1 MHNPSHRVV
10 KTGSGVDLAFAVI
23 VLAAYFAT
31 FSSIKSASTLE
42 IALMI
47 GFGIAYISIGVYGY
61 KFVARFDTLWLHLAY
76 FAIQIPVGSLIVYL
90 SQGVGFNAL
99 ILLPL
104 AGHSVVLLPTLWNY
118 AINLLVVFGYVL
130 ALSYAAPD
138 WQSVWSQLPTF
149 LAGVIFI
156 MVFTQMAVNEERA
169 RREVERLAKDLS
181 EANERLR
188 RYSAQV
194 EELAITRER
203 NRLAR
208 EIHDGLGHYL
218 TTIHMQLQAANATMK
233 IEPGR
238 AATAIEKAQSL
249 TQEAL
254 LDVRRSVAAL
264 HSSPE
269 ESLPLSESIS
279 RMLSNCSEIGIEPAL
294 KILGAPRQ
302 LSPQAHLT
310 LFRAAQESINNTCK
324 HAKASK
330 IDLVLDYSSI
340 ENVRLAVDDN
350 GIGAEGLSNGFG
362 LLGLQERAHLLNGT
376 LNINSSKGDGFHM
389 EIIIPG

>member
-1 MHNPSHRVV
+1 MQKTNHHVV
-10 KTGSGVDLAFAVI
+10 KTGSSVDLAFAVI

-31 FSSIKSASTLE
+31 FSSIKSATTLE

-47 GFGIAYISIGVYGY
+47 AFGIAYITVGVYGY
-61 KFVARFDTLWLHLAY
+61 KFAARSDNLWLHLVY
-76 FAIQIPVGSLIVYL
+76 FAIQIPIGGIIVYL

-118 AINLLVVFGYVL
+118 TINVVVVVGYVL
-130 ALSYAAPD
+130 ALFFGAQS
-138 WQSVWSQLPTF
+138 WQSVWSQVPTF

-156 MVFTQMAVNEERA
+156 MVFTQMAVSEERA
-169 RREVERLAKDLS
+169 RREVERLLRDLA

-188 RYSAQV
+188 RYAVQI

-218 TTIHMQLQAANATMK
+218 TTIHMQLQAAHAMMK
-233 IEPGR
+233 IEPER
-238 AATAIEKAQSL
+238 SMTAIEKAQSL

-254 LDVRRSVAAL
+254 LDVRRSVSAL
-264 HSSPE
+264 HSLPE
-269 ESLPLSESIS
+269 ESLPLAESIS
-279 RMLSNCSEIGIEPAL
+279 RMLSHCSESGINPDL
-294 KILGAPRQ
+294 RILGNPRQ

-310 LFRAAQESINNTCK
+310 LFRAAQEGINNTCK
-324 HAKASK
+324 HANASK
-330 IDLVLDYSSI
+330 IDLVLDFSDG
-340 ENVRLAVDDN
+340 NKVRLLMEDN
-350 GIGAEGLSNGFG
+350 GVGSDDFSSGFG
-362 LLGLQERAHLLNGT
+362 LLGLQERANLLNGT
-376 LNINSSKGDGFHM
+376 LTVISRKDEGFHM
-389 EIIIPG
+389 ELTIPG